1 MSPLATTD
9 VGERLRIAREVFG
22 RRQGALARAVGISA
36 SQLTQYETGYRRPSR
51 HRAAKILQAIVFAD
65 DPPDQSRPQR
75 RPARA

>member
-51 HRAAKILQAIVFAD
+51 RRAAEILQAIVFAD
-65 DPPDQSRPQR
+65 ELPDPVRPQR
-75 RPARA
+75 GPAHA